1 MGGAINIVAS
11 ALIALIWVCYG
22 STFIFTKTDHL
33 DLEKDEQTDK
43 RKLNGEN
50 RFFTNG
56 FGDFREVSRQI
67 SKEKKPEENKL
78 QKVYLILFL
87 ERILS
92 SVVIVF
98 LGPLVGCG
106 SGIIMGVY
114 VILLVVLIVGHA
126 KLKSNENGENK
137 VKVFSHLYRNYVLR
151 QSLNFLSIILIQVL
165 LMCGQIMLTDTGN
178 SEEFLSKSE
187 VTLKVIPALVLC
199 LMVVNMIA
207 NIIFFI
213 WEIRNS

>member
-22 STFIFTKTDHL
+22 STFMITKTDHL

-67 SKEKKPEENKL
+67 SKEQKPEKNKL

-151 QSLNFLSIILIQVL
+151 QSFNFLSIILIQAV

-178 SEEFLSKSE
+178 SEELLSKSE
-187 VTLKVIPALVLC
+187 VTLKVIPALVLS
-199 LMVVNMIA
+199 LMVVNLIA
-207 NIIFFI
+207 NILFFI